1 MRHKIFSLLILLI
14 VAGLLLVACQPEE
27 VVVTR
32 VVTETET
39 ITEEVE
45 VTRIVE
51 GEVVTEVQEVEVT
64 RIVEVAPPEEVMVD
78 DPRGTLRFTDGL
90 AYGGNEN
97 LDPVDAS
104 RFWPPIS
111 LLYDRLT
118 EPAFDSMA
126 PQPSLATSWET
137 NDTGDVWTFHLRDDV
152 FFHDGTQLTS
162 ADVAYSANHWKTSET
177 SILASTFEVVD
188 STDTPDDF
196 TIVFNLN
203 SPVVD
208 FPTIVMDYR
217 ARVIPEDG
225 LEEILT
231 TGRGSGPFKLERLD
245 PIGTTILVANDDY
258 WDGPP
263 GLKAI
268 EVYGIADSEAQTTA
282 LLAGQLDWNTLQSVE
297 QAERFEGN
305 PDFFV
310 SQIPGGNWSGF
321 VMRTD
326 IPPFDNPELRD
337 AMHLVVNRQ
346 DMVDLALSGAGTV
359 SCDSAVMPGDPYVF
373 TDCDPSPNVEAAQAA
388 LAAAGYADGFEIDLY
403 TSDVCADWTALTE
416 IYQQQAAE
424 VGIDV
429 NITTVS
435 SDGFWTDA
443 WMVQPFVMTCW
454 NARGADAALNEIYRS
469 GGAWNES
476 FWNVAEYDALLDAA
490 RAETD
495 FDTRRQHY
503 LDAQQMLHEDG
514 GTIIPYYQNLIRA
527 QKTCVDGIPPLAN
540 IWIDWDGM
548 TKDSS
553 CD

>member
-1 MRHKIFSLLILLI
+1 
-14 VAGLLLVACQPEE
+14 
-27 VVVTR
+27 
-32 VVTETET
+32 VTETV
-39 ITEEVE
+39 IEEVE
-45 VTRIVE
+45 VTRVVE
-51 GEVVTEVQEVEVT
+51 GEVVTEIQEVEVT
-64 RIVEVAPPEEVMVD
+64 RIVEVEAEEEEEVAD
-78 DPRGTLRFTDGL
+78 ERGTLRFTDGL

-118 EPAFDSMA
+118 EPGFDNMT
-126 PQPSLATSWET
+126 PNPSLATSWES
-137 NDTGDVWTFHLRDDV
+137 NDTGDVWTFQLRDDV

-177 SILASTFEVVD
+177 SILATTFEIVD
-188 STDTPDDF
+188 SIETPDDF
-196 TIVFNLN
+196 TIVFNLS

-208 FPTIVMDYR
+208 FPTTVMDYR
-217 ARVIPEDG
+217 ARVIPQDG
-225 LEEILT
+225 LADVLT
-231 TGRGSGPFKLERLD
+231 TGMGSGPFKLERLD

-263 GLKAI
+263 GLAAI
-268 EVYGIADSEAQTTA
+268 EVYAIADVEAQTTA
-282 LLAGQLDWNTLQSVE
+282 LLAGQLDWLGVTLE
-297 QAERFEGN
+297 QAQRFEGN
-305 PDFFV
+305 DDFII
-310 SQIPGGNWSGF
+310 SQIPGGDWSGF

-326 IPPFDNPELRD
+326 IPPFDNAELRD
-337 AMHLVVNRQ
+337 AMHLVVDRQ
-346 DMVDLALSGAGTV
+346 NMVDLALSGAGTV
-359 SCDSAVMPGDPYVF
+359 SCDSAVMPGDPYVY
-373 TDCDPSPNVEAAQAA
+373 TDCDPLPDIEAAQAK
-388 LAAAGYADGFEIDLY
+388 LAEAGYAGGFEVDLY

-416 IYQQQAAE
+416 IYQQSAAE
-424 VGIDV
+424 AGIDV

-476 FWNVAEYDALLDAA
+476 FWNVPEYDALLDAA
-490 RAETD
+490 RAESD

-514 GTIIPYYQNLIRA
+514 GTIIPYYQNLIRV
-527 QKTCVDGIPPLAN
+527 QKSCIDGIPPLSD
-540 IWIDWDGM
+540 IWIDWTGM
-548 TKDSS
+548 TKSS
-553 CD
+553 DC

>member
-1 MRHKIFSLLILLI
+1 MKRKRFLLIALMI
-14 VAGLLLVACQPEE
+14 FAGLLAVSCQADE
-27 VVVTR
+27 VEVTR

-39 ITEEVE
+39 ITEQVE

-51 GEVVTEVQEVEVT
+51 GEVVTEIQEVEVT
-64 RIVEVAPPEEVMVD
+64 RVVEVVPVEEVVVD
-78 DPRGTLRFTDGL
+78 ERGTLRFTDGL

-111 LLYDRLT
+111 LLFDRLT
-118 EPAFDSMA
+118 EPAFDNMV
-126 PQPSLATSWET
+126 PQPSLATSWES

-177 SILASTFEVVD
+177 SILASTFEIVD

-203 SPVVD
+203 QPVVD
-208 FPTIVMDYR
+208 FPTTVMDYR
-217 ARVIPEDG
+217 ARVIPQDG
-225 LEEILT
+225 LADVLT
-231 TGRGSGPFKLERLD
+231 TGMGSGPFKLERMD

-268 EVYGIADSEAQTTA
+268 EVYGIADSEAQATA
-282 LLAGQLDWNTLQSVE
+282 LLAGQLDWLGVTLE
-297 QAERFEGN
+297 QAQRFEGN
-305 PDFFV
+305 DDFII
-310 SQIPGGNWSGF
+310 SQIPGGDWSGF

-326 IPPFDNPELRD
+326 IPPFDNLELRQ
-337 AMHLVVNRQ
+337 AMHYVVDRQ
-346 DMVDLALSGAGTV
+346 NMVDLALSGAGTV
-359 SCDSAVMPGDPYVF
+359 SCDTAVMPGDPYQY
-373 TDCDPSPNVEAAQAA
+373 TCDEPQDIEAAIAK
-388 LAAAGYADGFEIDLY
+388 LAEAGYADGFEIDLY
-403 TSDVCADWTALTE
+403 TSDVCPDWTALTE
-416 IYQQQAAE
+416 IYQQSAAE
-424 VGIDV
+424 AGIDV

-443 WMVQPFVMTCW
+443 WMIQPFVMTCW

-476 FWNVAEYDALLDAA
+476 FWNVPEYDALLDAA
-490 RAETD
+490 RAESD
-495 FDTRRQHY
+495 FDTRRQYY
-503 LDAQQMLHEDG
+503 LDAQQMLHEEG
-514 GTIIPYYQNLIRA
+514 GTIIPYFENLTRV
-527 QKTCVDGIPPLAN
+527 QKSCVEGIPPLSN
-540 IWIDWDGM
+540 IWIDWDDM
-548 TKDSS
+548 TKSS
-553 CD
+553 DCE

>member
-1 MRHKIFSLLILLI
+1 MKRKWFLPFALIL
-14 VAGLLLVACQPEE
+14 VAGLLMVACQPEE
-27 VVVTR
+27 VVVTQI
-32 VVTETET
+32 VTQTET

-51 GEVVTEVQEVEVT
+51 GESVTEIQEVEVT
-64 RIVEVAPPEEVMVD
+64 RIVEVAAEEEMVD
-78 DPRGTLRFTDGL
+78 DPRGTLKFTDGL

-97 LDPVDAS
+97 LDPVDAA
-104 RFWPPIS
+104 RFWPAIS

-118 EPAFDSMA
+118 EPAYDNMA
-126 PQPSLATSWET
+126 PQPSLAASWES
-137 NDTGDVWTFHLRDDV
+137 NDTGDVWTFNLRDDV

-162 ADVAYSANHWKTSET
+162 ADVAYSADHWKTSET

-188 STDTPDDF
+188 SIETPDDF

-208 FPTIVMDYR
+208 FPTTVMDYR
-217 ARVIPEDG
+217 ARIIPKDG
-225 LEEILT
+225 LEEVLK

-245 PIGTTILVANDDY
+245 PIGVTVLVANDDY

-268 EVYGIADSEAQTTA
+268 EIYGIADAEAQATA
-282 LLAGQLDWNTLQSVE
+282 LLAGQLDWLGVTLE

-305 PDFFV
+305 DDYII
-310 SQIPGGNWSGF
+310 SQIPGGDWSGF

-337 AMHLVVNRQ
+337 AMHLVVDRQ
-346 DMVDLALSGAGTV
+346 EMVDLAISGAGTV

-373 TDCDPSPNVEAAQAA
+373 TDCDTEPDIEAAQAA
-388 LAAAGYADGFEIDLY
+388 LADAGYAGGLEVDLY

-476 FWNVAEYDALLDAA
+476 YWNVPEYDALLDAA
-490 RAETD
+490 RAEPD
-495 FDTRRQHY
+495 FDARRQYY
-503 LDAQQMLHEDG
+503 LDAQKMLHEDG
-514 GTIIPYYQNLIRA
+514 GTIIPYYLNLIRV
-527 QKTCVDGIPPLAN
+527 QKSCVDGIPPLSD
-540 IWIDWDGM
+540 IWIDWTGI
-548 TKDSS
+548 TKDAS
-553 CD
+553 CE

>member
-1 MRHKIFSLLILLI
+1 MKRKRFLLLALMIF
-14 VAGLLLVACQPEE
+14 AGLLVVGCQPEE
-27 VVVTR
+27 VEVTR

-39 ITEEVE
+39 VMEEVE
-45 VTRIVE
+45 VTRVI
-51 GEVVTEVQEVEVT
+51 EVVPV
-64 RIVEVAPPEEVMVD
+64 EEVVVD
-78 DPRGTLRFTDGL
+78 ERGTLRFTDGL

-118 EPAFDSMA
+118 EPAFDNMA
-126 PQPSLATSWET
+126 PQPSLATSWES

-177 SILASTFEVVD
+177 SILASTFEIVD

-203 SPVVD
+203 QPVVD
-208 FPTIVMDYR
+208 FPTTVMDYR
-217 ARVIPEDG
+217 ARVIPQDG
-225 LEEILT
+225 LADVLT
-231 TGRGSGPFKLERLD
+231 TGMGSGPFKLERLD

-268 EVYGIADSEAQTTA
+268 EVYGIADAEAQTTA
-282 LLAGQLDWNTLQSVE
+282 LLAGQLDWLTLDSVE

-305 PDFFV
+305 PDFVV

-326 IPPFDNPELRD
+326 IPPFDNLELRQ
-337 AMHLVVNRQ
+337 AMHKVVDRQ
-346 DMVDLALSGAGTV
+346 EMVDLAISGAGNV
-359 SCDSAVMPGDPYVF
+359 SCDSAVMPGDPYQY
-373 TDCDPSPNVEAAQAA
+373 TCDEPKDIEAAAA
-388 LAAAGYADGFEIDLY
+388 KLAEAGYAGGFEVDLY

-424 VGIDV
+424 AGIDV
-429 NITTVS
+429 NINTVS

-454 NARGADAALNEIYRS
+454 NARGADTALNEIYRS

-476 FWNVAEYDALLDAA
+476 FWNVPEYDALLDAA

-495 FDTRRQHY
+495 FDARRQIY

-514 GTIIPYYQNLIRA
+514 GTIIPYYINLIRV
-527 QKTCVDGIPPLAN
+527 QKTCVDGIPPLSN
-540 IWIDWDGM
+540 VWIDWDGM
-548 TKDSS
+548 TKSAD
-553 CD
+553 CE

>member
-1 MRHKIFSLLILLI
+1 MRQKRFLLFVLI
-14 VAGLLLVACQPEE
+14 VLAGLVFAACQPEE
-27 VVVTR
+27 VEVTR
-32 VVTETET
+32 IVTETET

-64 RIVEVAPPEEVMVD
+64 RIVEPVPVEEVMD
-78 DPRGTLRFTDGL
+78 ERGTLRFTDGL

-118 EPAFDSMA
+118 EPAYDNMA
-126 PQPSLATSWET
+126 PQPSLAASWES
-137 NDTGDVWTFHLRDDV
+137 NDAGDEWTFHLRDDV

-177 SILASTFEVVD
+177 SILASTFEVID
-188 STDTPDDF
+188 SITTPDDF

-208 FPTIVMDYR
+208 FPTTVMDYR

-225 LEEILT
+225 LEEILA

-268 EVYGIADSEAQTTA
+268 EVYGIADAEAQATA
-282 LLAGQLDWNTLQSVE
+282 LLAGQLDWLGVTLE
-297 QAERFEGN
+297 QAQRFEGN
-305 PDFFV
+305 PDFIID
-310 SQIPGGNWSGF
+310 QIPGGDWSGF

-326 IPPFDNPELRD
+326 IPPFDNPDLRD
-337 AMHLVVNRQ
+337 AMHLVVDRQ
-346 DMVDLALSGAGTV
+346 EMVDLALSGAGTV
-359 SCDSAVMPGDPYVF
+359 SCDSAVMPGDPYVY
-373 TDCDPSPNVEAAQAA
+373 TECDPLPDIEAAQAK
-388 LAAAGYADGFEIDLY
+388 LAEAGYGDGFEVDLY

-416 IYQQQAAE
+416 IYQQSAAE
-424 VGIDV
+424 AGIDV

-476 FWNVAEYDALLDAA
+476 FWNVPEFDALLDAA
-490 RAETD
+490 RAEPD

-503 LDAQQMLHEDG
+503 LDAQKMLHEDG
-514 GTIIPYYQNLIRA
+514 GTIIPYYLNLIRV
-527 QKTCVDGIPPLAN
+527 QKSCVDGIPPLSD
-540 IWIDWDGM
+540 IWIDWTGI
-548 TKDSS
+548 TKDAS
-553 CD
+553 CE